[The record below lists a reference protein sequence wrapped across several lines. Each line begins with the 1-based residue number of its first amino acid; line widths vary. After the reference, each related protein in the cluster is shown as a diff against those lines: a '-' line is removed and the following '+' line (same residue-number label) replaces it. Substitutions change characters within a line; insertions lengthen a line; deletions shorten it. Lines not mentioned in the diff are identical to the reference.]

1 MGNIINK
8 ETETEKNENVDMC
21 ELLQDGKIKVISSL
35 QRKGQNY
42 HMNFLSVDTLLQ
54 LFCKPLSPLYQY
66 CMARHY

>member
-42 HMNFLSVDTLLQ
+42 HMNF
-54 LFCKPLSPLYQY
+54 
-66 CMARHY
+66 